1 MAPRSEP
8 PLSRRE
14 REIMDIIYARGEAS
28 AIDVMAGLTDP
39 PTKTAVRTLLKIL
52 EDKGHLTHRTDGQT
66 YIFRPSRPR
75 THAGKSALRRV
86 LDVFFGG
93 SLERAVAVHLGD
105 SATDLSPEELKRL
118 ASLIQ
123 KARQK
128 GK

>member
-1 MAPRSEP
+1 MARKGEP

-14 REIMDIIYARGEAS
+14 REIMDIIYARGEAT
-28 AIDVMAGLTDP
+28 AIEVVAGLADP

-52 EDKGHLTHRTDGQT
+52 EDKGHLTHRVAGQT
-66 YIFRPSRPR
+66 FIFRPSRPR

-93 SLERAVAVHLGD
+93 SLEQAVAVHLGD
-105 SATDLSPEELKRL
+105 STTELSPDELKKL
-118 ASLIQ
+118 ATLIQ